1 MYRLRIRN
9 PGLNDI
15 GSLFTANTWLS
26 LAAVICV
33 GHDVKNRVSF
43 SHIDP
48 KLGYAVYD
56 YFPAINFFD
65 VASHENDEIV
75 GLVRFEIVTYL
86 LPVFHMG
93 FIWKTTYDYEL
104 VKSIHQRAV

>member
-1 MYRLRIRN
+1 MAFFGGRL
-9 PGLNDI
+9 
-15 GSLFTANTWLS
+15 F
-26 LAAVICV
+26 VV

-65 VASHENDEIV
+65 VASNENDEIV
-75 GLVRFEIVTYL
+75 GLVTFRIVYL
-86 LPVFHMG
+86 SSA
-93 FIWKTTYDYEL
+93 
-104 VKSIHQRAV
+104 SIPYGLYMENNI